1 LSTLNVAEL
10 FEDGAKSGEAE
21 PRPKELEP
29 EQNEGRL
36 RELESK
42 QTGGEARRVG
52 VQANWGRPSQ
62 Q

>member
-1 LSTLNVAEL
+1 MAEL